1 VSNFLGAVQIEGAF
15 FIVVVHLF
23 SFFFSLF
30 SFSNYICSMLYFIE
44 VVLPLAVSKTFTYQ
58 VSEAEF
64 HYIQI
69 GMRVA
74 VPFGKT
80 KIYTALVLDKNNTP
94 PQLYEAKEIHQILDE
109 KPVVNLQQI
118 EHWKWIAS
126 YYMCSLGEVFRSALP
141 SGYILESETI
151 ISAKENIEID
161 SNELKDDEYL
171 ILEALKSQ
179 SSITVQEVIKI
190 LGKKTVFPIINR
202 LLAKGALVLQ
212 EEISEQYK
220 PKLVRYIKLH
230 ESFLQQ
236 EQLAELLEILSKAKK
251 QRELVLHYFQLQ
263 AREKAPISV
272 KKLIETSGSSA
283 AIVKSLVDKTIFE
296 EYYIAQDRVAFDK
309 EDDSQFTLSEAQQV
323 AFDSIQ
329 ENFKTFDVNLLH
341 GVTASGKTEI
351 YIKLLEQY
359 IKEGKQVLFLLPE
372 IALTTQLVQRLTA
385 YFGNEV
391 AVFHSKYTN
400 NERIEVWNQVLEN
413 SPKAKVVIGVRSA
426 LFLPFSNLGC
436 IIVDEEHEQTFK
448 QNDPAPRYHAR
459 DAAIVLA
466 KQHGAKVVL
475 GSATPSLETYN
486 NVQTNKYGLTELKV
500 RYGNVV
506 LPEIQ
511 LVDLKDKYFRK
522 KMSGHFSDELLEEI
536 TETLS
541 KGEQVILFQN
551 RRGFSPYV
559 ECMTCGH
566 VPHCPSCDVSLTYY
580 KFKNQLRCHYCGHS
594 IANPTHCHSCQSVD
608 VTSKGFGTE
617 QIEMELKSLFPE
629 KNIGRMDQDTTRGK
643 FGFEKIIDSFK
654 NREIDVLVGTQM
666 LAKGLDFDNVT
677 LVGILNADNLLNQP
691 NFRAYERAYQMM
703 IQVSGRAGRSE
714 KKGKVVIQ
722 TYNPYHNTI
731 QQVLGNDYMGMY
743 KEQIYERQNFKYPP
757 FFRLV
762 KLTLKH
768 RDFDKLKEG
777 SMWIYNVLSQN
788 LDMPVLGPEEPAINR
803 IRNEY
808 IRTIMVKIP
817 VKKHLGNTKKN
828 IAKVL
833 MSFEAVPQYRSIK
846 VKVDV
851 DVY

>member
-1 VSNFLGAVQIEGAF
+1 
-15 FIVVVHLF
+15 
-23 SFFFSLF
+23 
-30 SFSNYICSMLYFIE
+30 MMYFIE
-44 VVLPLAVSKTFTYQ
+44 VVLPLAVAKTFTYQ

-64 HYIQI
+64 NYIQI

-94 PQLYEAKEIHQILDE
+94 PQLYQAKEIHQILDE
-109 KPVVNLQQI
+109 KPIINSIQI

-151 ISAKENIEID
+151 ISAKENFEIP
-161 SNELKDDEYL
+161 NEELKDDEYL

-179 SSITVQEVIKI
+179 SSITIQEVIKI
-190 LGKKTVFPIINR
+190 LGKKTVFPVINK
-202 LLAKGALVLQ
+202 LLEKGALVL
-212 EEISEQYK
+212 EAEISEQYK
-220 PKLVRYIKLH
+220 PKLVRYIKLQD
-230 ESFLQQ
+230 EFLQQ
-236 EQLAELLEILSKAKK
+236 DKLAELLVVLSNAKK

-263 AREKAPISV
+263 AKEKGPISV
-272 KKLIETSGSSA
+272 KKLVELSGCSA
-283 AIVKSLVDKTIFE
+283 TIVKSLVDKSIFE
-296 EYYIAQDRVAFDK
+296 EYYLVKDRVAFEK
-309 EDDSQFTLSEAQQV
+309 EENSQFVLSEAQQV
-323 AFDSIQ
+323 AFDGIKTNLQ
-329 ENFKTFDVNLLH
+329 EFDVNLLH
-341 GVTASGKTEI
+341 GITASGKTEV
-351 YIKLLEQY
+351 YIKLLEEYVQA
-359 IKEGKQVLFLLPE
+359 GKQVLFLLPE

-400 NERIEVWNQVLEN
+400 NERIEVWNQVLEQ
-413 SPKAKVVIGVRSA
+413 SEKAKVVIGVRSA

-436 IIVDEEHEQTFK
+436 IIVDEEHEQTYK
-448 QNDPAPRYHAR
+448 QTDPAPRYHAR

-466 KQHGAKVVL
+466 KQHNAKVLL
-475 GSATPSLETYN
+475 GSATPSLETYY
-486 NVQTNKYGLTELKV
+486 NVQSKKYGLTELTI

-506 LPEIQ
+506 LPEIE
-511 LVDLKDKYFRK
+511 LIDIKDKYFRK
-522 KMSGHFSDELLEEI
+522 RMTGHFSDVLLEGI
-536 TETLS
+536 TETIE

-559 ECMTCGH
+559 ECITCGH

-580 KFKNQLRCHYCGHS
+580 KFKNQLRCHYCGYS
-594 IANPTHCHSCQSVD
+594 MANPSHCHTCQSVD
-608 VTSKGFGTE
+608 LTTKGFGTE
-617 QIEMELKSLFPE
+617 QIEMELKTIYPD

-643 FGFEKIIDSFK
+643 FGFEKIIDAFK

-691 NFRAYERAYQMM
+691 NFRAYERAFQMI

-714 KKGKVVIQ
+714 KQGKVLIQ

-731 QQVLGNDYMGMY
+731 QQVLSNDYLGMY

-757 FFRLV
+757 FFRLIKV
-762 KLTLKH
+762 TLKH
-768 RDFDKLKEG
+768 RDFDRLKEG
-777 SMWIYNVLSQN
+777 SLWFYNVLVQS
-788 LDMPVLGPEEPAINR
+788 LPIPVLGPEEPAINR

-808 IRTIMVKIP
+808 IRTIMIKIP
-817 VKKHLGNTKKN
+817 TTAHLGNTKAIITKMRN
-828 IAKVL
+828 
-833 MSFEAVPQYRSIK
+833 SFEAIPQYRSIR
-846 VKVDV
+846 VTINV